1 MLYCRI
7 LPEITPI
14 TGVADCSILT
24 RNVALGNISITS
36 PSTLIPSSLAKCE
49 CYPFYSIPTETA
61 PGILVAV
68 PDSAYFRV
76 GLFLRGFIYR
86 WRQFGFV
93 QGTGHAAELAVDL
106 FEIHGDCFSL
116 QGTGHPVTEYLSLL
130 FIGMEI
136 VISRTICQ
144 DVFYTLFI
152 EHNLVPFLWLS
163 QILGLWSS
171 RLASVC

>member
-49 CYPFYSIPTETA
+49 CYPFYSIPAETA

-86 WRQFGFV
+86 WRKFSFV
-93 QGTGHAAELAVDL
+93 QGTGHATELAVDL
-106 FEIHGDCFSL
+106 FEIHGDFFSV
-116 QGTGHPVTEYLSLL
+116 QGTGKPVAEYLS
-130 FIGMEI
+130 FFFVGIRV
-136 VISRTICQ
+136 VIAGTARQ
-144 DVFYTLFI
+144 DVLNTLFI
-152 EHNLVPFLWLS
+152 
-163 QILGLWSS
+163 
-171 RLASVC
+171 

>member
-1 MLYCRI
+1 MLCLRI
-7 LPEITPI
+7 RPDITPS
-14 TGVADCSILT
+14 TGVADCSIRT

-36 PSTLIPSSLAKCE
+36 PSTFIPSSLAKCE
-49 CYPFYSIPTETA
+49 CYPFYAIPAETA

-68 PDSAYFRV
+68 PDRTYFRV
-76 GLFLRGFIYR
+76 GLFLRSFIYR
-86 WRQFGFV
+86 WRKFGFV
-93 QGTGHAAELAVDL
+93 QGTGHAAELTVDL
-106 FEIHGDCFSL
+106 FEIHSDSFSL
-116 QGTGHPVTEYLSLL
+116 QGTGHPVTEYLSFL
-130 FIGMEI
+130 FIGCR
-136 VISRTICQ
+136 VVVSRAVCQ